1 MTLIVA
7 NKDGLY
13 VDRRTI
19 DDKHVVSSR
28 IKFLNIINTET
39 NELVGAVAFCG
50 PLPAGYKRT
59 IVRICCSIC
68 ELVSAIE
75 AFKKVDELSDYICFF
90 QAALNV
96 QVANLCNVLLL
107 ERTNGAVL
115 VTKTKTIDILEVCE
129 DVLGDSLSFNNNLSS
144 DGVAYPHESE
154 VEIVFGSSM
163 EIARVLLDHEMPV
176 LEMYRKAGTIDDYID
191 GNCVDFIARADMS
204 TGVNLGTTN
213 SLSPIMLGGL
223 ETTRAKIT
231 ETPRSIGHD
240 KTYQLA
246 AKSLIVIK
254 ALCNL
259 ESINLKNKRGIKA
272 VLKALKAVQSQI
284 DAIDE
289 VSVNNVV
296 SKGKA
301 R

>member
-19 DDKHVVSSR
+19 DDKHVVSSGT
-28 IKFLNIINTET
+28 KFLKIINTET

-50 PLPAGYKRT
+50 RLPDEYKT
-59 IVRICCSIC
+59 TLTCLCCSIC
-68 ELVSAIE
+68 ELVSTIE

-96 QVANLCNVLLL
+96 HVADLCRCLMV
-107 ERTNGAVL
+107 ERTAGAVL
-115 VTKTKTIDILEVCE
+115 VTKTKTIDILDICE
-129 DVLGDSLSFNNNLSS
+129 NVMDESLNFNNKLSS

-154 VEIVFGSSM
+154 VEIVYGSSI
-163 EIARVLLDHEMPV
+163 EIARILLDHGMPV
-176 LEMYRKAGTIDDYID
+176 LDMYRKAGTIDDYID
-191 GNCVDFIARADMS
+191 GNCVDYIARADMS
-204 TGVNLGTTN
+204 TDVNLGTTN
-213 SLSPIMLGGL
+213 NVLPIILKGL
-223 ETTRAKIT
+223 ETTRALFT
-231 ETPRSIGHD
+231 ETPRLNGYD

-246 AKSLIVIK
+246 VKSLIVIK

-284 DAIDE
+284 DAVDE
-289 VSVNNVV
+289 VSVNNMV
-296 SKGKA
+296 S
-301 R
+301 

>member
-19 DDKHVVSSR
+19 DDKQIVSSGT
-28 IKFLNIINTET
+28 KFLKIINTET

-50 PLPAGYKRT
+50 RLPADYKPT
-59 IVRICCSIC
+59 VTCLCCSIC
-68 ELVSAIE
+68 ELVSTID

-90 QAALNV
+90 QAVLNV
-96 QVANLCNVLLL
+96 HVADLCRCLML
-107 ERTNGAVL
+107 ELTAGAVL
-115 VTKTKTIDILEVCE
+115 VTKTKTIDILEVCAN
-129 DVLGDSLSFNNNLSS
+129 VLDDSLNFNNNLSS

-154 VEIVFGSSM
+154 VEIVLGSAM
-163 EIARVLLDHEMPV
+163 RIARILLDHGMPV
-176 LEMYRKAGTIDDYID
+176 LDMYRKAGTIDDYID

-204 TGVNLGTTN
+204 TDVNLGTTN
-213 SLSPIMLGGL
+213 NVLPIILKGL
-223 ETTRAKIT
+223 ETTRALFT
-231 ETPRSIGHD
+231 ETPRLNGYD

-246 AKSLIVIK
+246 VKSMIVIK

-284 DAIDE
+284 DAVDE
-289 VSVNNVV
+289 VSVNNMV
-296 SKGKA
+296 S
-301 R
+301 